1 MGVSPFREKTQKEE
15 GEGRL
20 TRRQEVKDRRLV
32 SVNKFEIRISDIRSR
47 SFHGRYRRWS
57 PSTDLLTTQQ
67 ISVAYN
73 YLRIQGLV
81 QYREL
86 VIHQN

>member
-32 SVNKFEIRISDIRSR
+32 SVNKLEIRISDIFPRKLEKMVSK
-47 SFHGRYRRWS
+47 YRFIDN
-57 PSTDLLTTQQ
+57 TAD
-67 ISVAYN
+67 ISS
-73 YLRIQGLV
+73 I
-81 QYREL
+81 
-86 VIHQN
+86 